1 MATTVKQE
9 LALIAQDAQWVLLVE
24 RTRAQIARA
33 QATAAVYW
41 EAAYAPEGSCKD
53 YSRLARENEAVAALA
68 TAELTIL
75 VG

>member
-9 LALIAQDAQWVLLVE
+9 WALIAQDAQWGLLVE
-24 RTRAQIARA
+24 RTRAQVAAARA
-33 QATAAVYW
+33 MAAVYW
-41 EAAYAPEGSCKD
+41 AAGYDPEGSCKD

-68 TAELTIL
+68 TADLTIL